1 MSRSPDSSR
10 TAGIAA
16 GIATAAL
23 ILSGL
28 ALTLAFT
35 ALDEEKARPAEV
47 GQLADA
53 VQSVDEKASAADGA
67 LSRALR
73 SAKRVRTRIADLRA
87 RVRYV
92 EDARRRIEPRV
103 HRIGLQLVLLRRRL
117 QPILEDLRR
126 RELVARSVE
135 SAP

>member
-1 MSRSPDSSR
+1 MSRSPDRSR

-35 ALDEEKARPAEV
+35 ALDEEKARPTEV
-47 GQLADA
+47 GRLADEVA
-53 VQSVDEKASAADGA
+53 SVDEKASATHGA
-67 LSRALR
+67 LDRALR
-73 SAKRVRTRIADLRA
+73 AANRVRTRMADLRA

-103 HRIGLQLVLLRRRL
+103 HHIGLQLVLLRKRL
-117 QPILEDLRR
+117 HPILEELRR
-126 RELVARSVE
+126 RELVARNVE
-135 SAP
+135 PPP